1 MHSRVS
7 LIASACVTAHFAI
20 KPQVKPMAKTIG
32 VPIGN
37 RSLGR
42 DSPGIVPWRFIH
54 AKHNLESRKPPMKVT
69 LEQLTKAA
77 CILGLGY
84 AMTASALAINFQT
97 DHVLVNY
104 EGISDA
110 YGQAV
115 AKTVAAART
124 IAAEQFGFDMPET
137 LFVSVSSKGGQRTR
151 LYNDGQDHIFLTVP
165 SEASLRRPAATGV
178 FHLYG

>member
-1 MHSRVS
+1 
-7 LIASACVTAHFAI
+7 
-20 KPQVKPMAKTIG
+20 
-32 VPIGN
+32 
-37 RSLGR
+37 
-42 DSPGIVPWRFIH
+42 
-54 AKHNLESRKPPMKVT
+54 MKVT

-84 AMTASALAINFQT
+84 TMTASALAINFQT

-124 IAAEQFGFDMPET
+124 IAAEQFGFDMPRPCSCQ
-137 LFVSVSSKGGQRTR
+137 LAAKG
-151 LYNDGQDHIFLTVP
+151 
-165 SEASLRRPAATGV
+165 AAYAAV
-178 FHLYG
+178 Q